1 MILFCHRHNQPVR
14 YIAACGICRHRRGCE
29 SYQRHLQPEL
39 PLVFRTA
46 GREHPLLELET
57 QDHVKRA
64 LDSLPAAEYR
74 RLLAKALSLLPPDAR
89 EKRLIIRLKIFEL
102 LLAEREPA
110 ET

>member
-1 MILFCHRHNQPVR
+1 MTFFCHRNNRPVR
-14 YIAACGICRHRRGCE
+14 FIASCGICRHRRGCGT
-29 SYQRHLQPEL
+29 YQRYLQPEL

-46 GREHPLLELET
+46 GRESPFLELET

-64 LDSLPAAEYR
+64 LDALPPAEYR

-89 EKRLIIRLKIFEL
+89 EKRIIIRLKIFEL
-102 LLAEREPA
+102 LLAEREPT